1 MAVDSTQASADS
13 TRASAVPESA
23 SEYPADFAVADL
35 TQASA
40 DSTRALADST
50 LALAIADSI
59 DRSDR
64 LMDHPSI
71 EADPAS
77 VAASLLMESFATK
90 PTLSQS
96 ENS

>member
-35 TQASA
+35 TQAS
-40 DSTRALADST
+40 ADST

>member
-35 TQASA
+35 TQ
-40 DSTRALADST
+40 ALADST

>member
-35 TQASA
+35 TQA
-40 DSTRALADST
+40 LADST

-64 LMDHPSI
+64 LMDPSI